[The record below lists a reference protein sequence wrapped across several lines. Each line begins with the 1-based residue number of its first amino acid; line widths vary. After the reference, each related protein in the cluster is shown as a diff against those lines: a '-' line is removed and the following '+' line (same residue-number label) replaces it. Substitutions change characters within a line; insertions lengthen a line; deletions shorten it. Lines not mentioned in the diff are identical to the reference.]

1 MLITVREDG
10 RNMCDL
16 GCGGDCFCVGGEEF
30 DDVVDGSLGALVEIH
45 GVVTCHDVLDSLG
58 VNSANGDSGHFVP
71 STVILV
77 IMRCPERGCK

>member
-30 DDVVDGSLGALVEIH
+30 NDVVNGGLGALVEIH
-45 GVVTCHDVLDSLG
+45 GVVTCRDVLDSLG
-58 VNSANGDSGHFVP
+58 VNSADVDRGHFVP
-71 STVILV
+71 STVILI
-77 IMRCPERGCK
+77 IMRRLERGCK